1 MRNVLTLLIFAA
13 VAAVAP
19 QRTAEAADEV
29 GVGTLT
35 VQVPERG
42 GTMDSTL
49 WYPAGPG
56 GQTMLIAENALFR
69 GVSASQNAPAI
80 GGSHPLVLL
89 SQGGL
94 RSGPNIGAWMA
105 SRLAMRGFVVAMLRQ
120 PDPHSQSPQKT
131 LEELWLRPADI
142 SATLTAIEND
152 ASLIGRIDPNKVGV
166 LGFQIGGTAALAL
179 AGARLDPSSFAHSC
193 DPGGTEVDCAWF
205 AKAGVDL
212 HAVDAVRLARSSL
225 DRRIKAVFV
234 IDPELSTNFTAASLA
249 DISLPVRVVNLG
261 SPKAIWPGLNASA
274 LAQALSNA
282 QYETVA
288 DATQFSSFPECKP
301 QAAATLGAE
310 GEEPLCDD
318 AGGQSRAEIHD
329 QLAAMVAAA
338 FRVNLS
344 R

>member
-1 MRNVLTLLIFAA
+1 MRNVLALLVFAA
-13 VAAVAP
+13 VAAVVP
-19 QRTAEAADEV
+19 QRTAEAADGV
-29 GVGTLT
+29 GVSTLA
-35 VQVPERG
+35 VPVPERG
-42 GTMDSTL
+42 GTMDATL
-49 WYPAGPG
+49 WYPSSPD
-56 GQTMLIAENALFR
+56 GQSVLIGENALFR
-69 GVSASQNAPAI
+69 GVSASQNAPATS
-80 GGSHPLVLL
+80 GSRPLVLL

-120 PDPHSQSPQKT
+120 PDPHSQSPQET
-131 LEELWLRPADI
+131 LEEIWLRPADI

-152 ASLIGRIDPNKVGV
+152 ATLTGRIDANKVGV
-166 LGFQIGGTAALAL
+166 LGLQIGGTAALAL

-212 HAVDAVRLARSSL
+212 RGVDAVRLGRSNL
-225 DRRIKAVFV
+225 DRRIKAVVV
-234 IDPELSTNFTAASLA
+234 IDPELSTNFTATSLA

-282 QYETVA
+282 HYETVP
-288 DATQFSSFPECKP
+288 DATQFSAFPECNP
-301 QAAATLGAE
+301 QAAAILGAE

-318 AGGQSRAEIHD
+318 AGGQNRAEIHD
-329 QLAAMVAAA
+329 QLASIVVAA
-338 FRVNLS
+338 FRISLS